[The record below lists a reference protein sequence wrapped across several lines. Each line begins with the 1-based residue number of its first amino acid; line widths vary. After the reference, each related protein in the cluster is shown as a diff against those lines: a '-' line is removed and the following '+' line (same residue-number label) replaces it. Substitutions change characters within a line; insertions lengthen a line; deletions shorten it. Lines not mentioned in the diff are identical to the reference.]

1 MRTKITALI
10 IVSLLVSVGCFAK
23 GTGTL
28 ANPYSAA
35 EACEAVKNFTWTS
48 NADYESTGEV
58 YVKGIISRIA
68 NSGTFTESG
77 MFGNAS
83 FFIKDKVGDQ
93 EFYCFRILYMYNQK
107 FEQGQ
112 ADIKVG
118 DEVIVCGK
126 LMNYHENTPQTVSN
140 NAFLYSLNGIIN
152 SGTLAHPYSAAE
164 ACAAVKNLTWT
175 SNADYESIGEV
186 YVKGII
192 SRIASR
198 GTYSEGGSY
207 GNASFF
213 IKNKGGDQEFYCFR
227 VYYLGNQQYQE
238 WQGDIKEGDEVI
250 ICGKLMN
257 YQGNTPETVAAKA
270 YLYSIDR
277 ISGRGTLTNPYSVAA
292 ACKAVKNLFWMT
304 NSAYESTDE
313 VYVKGIISRIVKL
326 GTFAHGGSHGTA
338 MFYIKDEVGDKEFY
352 CFNILYL
359 DNKPYQEGQG
369 DIKVGDEVIICGKLM
384 NYRGNT
390 PATVPNKAYLYS
402 IDRTNSRGTLAKPY
416 SVAQACRAVEHLT
429 WTSNA
434 DYESTDEVFVKGTIS
449 RIANSSTFTETGM
462 FGNASFFI
470 KDKVGDQEYYCYR
483 ILYLGNQMFEQG
495 QTDIK
500 VGDEVIV
507 CGKLMNYHENTPQT
521 VSNNAFLYSLN
532 GDNGGYSF
540 IATDLH
546 QVTSDKSQVQS
557 NEWYTIDGRKLNG
570 MPVKKGV
577 YIQNGKKT
585 INN

>member
-1 MRTKITALI
+1 M
-10 IVSLLVSVGCFAK
+10 
-23 GTGTL
+23 
-28 ANPYSAA
+28 
-35 EACEAVKNFTWTS
+35 
-48 NADYESTGEV
+48 
-58 YVKGIISRIA
+58 
-68 NSGTFTESG
+68 
-77 MFGNAS
+77 
-83 FFIKDKVGDQ
+83 
-93 EFYCFRILYMYNQK
+93 
-107 FEQGQ
+107 
-112 ADIKVG
+112 
-118 DEVIVCGK
+118 
-126 LMNYHENTPQTVSN
+126 
-140 NAFLYSLNGIIN
+140 
-152 SGTLAHPYSAAE
+152 
-164 ACAAVKNLTWT
+164 
-175 SNADYESIGEV
+175 

-213 IKNKGGDQEFYCFR
+213 IKDKGGDQEFYCFR
-227 VYYLGNQQYQE
+227 VYYLGNQPYQE

-359 DNKPYQEGQG
+359 DNQPYQEGQG

-470 KDKVGDQEYYCYR
+470 KDKVGDQEFYCYR

-500 VGDEVIV
+500 VVDEVIV

-546 QVTSDKSQVQS
+546 QVTSDKSQVQG
-557 NEWYTIDGRKLNG
+557 NEWYTIDGQKLNG
-570 MPVKKGV
+570 MPMKKGV

>member
-10 IVSLLVSVGCFAK
+10 IVSILVSVGCFAK

-35 EACEAVKNFTWTS
+35 EACEAVKN
-48 NADYESTGEV
+48 
-58 YVKGIISRIA
+58 
-68 NSGTFTESG
+68 
-77 MFGNAS
+77 
-83 FFIKDKVGDQ
+83 
-93 EFYCFRILYMYNQK
+93 
-107 FEQGQ
+107 
-112 ADIKVG
+112 
-118 DEVIVCGK
+118 
-126 LMNYHENTPQTVSN
+126 
-140 NAFLYSLNGIIN
+140 
-152 SGTLAHPYSAAE
+152 
-164 ACAAVKNLTWT
+164 
-175 SNADYESIGEV
+175 
-186 YVKGII
+186 
-192 SRIASR
+192 
-198 GTYSEGGSY
+198 
-207 GNASFF
+207 
-213 IKNKGGDQEFYCFR
+213 
-227 VYYLGNQQYQE
+227 
-238 WQGDIKEGDEVI
+238 
-250 ICGKLMN
+250 
-257 YQGNTPETVAAKA
+257 
-270 YLYSIDR
+270 
-277 ISGRGTLTNPYSVAA
+277 
-292 ACKAVKNLFWMT
+292 
-304 NSAYESTDE
+304 
-313 VYVKGIISRIVKL
+313 
-326 GTFAHGGSHGTA
+326 
-338 MFYIKDEVGDKEFY
+338 
-352 CFNILYL
+352 
-359 DNKPYQEGQG
+359 
-369 DIKVGDEVIICGKLM
+369 
-384 NYRGNT
+384 
-390 PATVPNKAYLYS
+390 
-402 IDRTNSRGTLAKPY
+402 
-416 SVAQACRAVEHLT
+416 LT

-470 KDKVGDQEYYCYR
+470 KDKVGDQEFYCYR

-557 NEWYTIDGRKLNG
+557 NEWYTIDGQKLNG